1 MKIEA
6 AEVVFSLAEVLFLI
20 ERSKKNATSVV
31 SNSNLVGGEGLEPSL
46 HCWNQ
51 ILSLARLPV
60 PPAAHIKCTL
70 IILTHFIKLCYN
82 YSMDSDTGGQFSNGF
97 SRSAGNDAERR
108 AAVEIARQKV
118 LAAYA
123 NSAENGPLKNNV
135 SGASAQ
141 TSAPRQAIYSGSG
154 TIYDPATA
162 TSHLKDAPVSPSAN
176 SDSWKTYH
184 SAWQD
189 YYQKYY
195 SEYYSNAARNYIAKE
210 RLKDAR
216 EKAEEDEITSVL
228 SSIGTRNEQ
237 HPSLSLDQNAG
248 NSTNSTSGLE
258 MDGSAG
264 IRQRLRRKIRKK
276 ATDNAKKSRRRRRY
290 IPILAGLAVVLLILF
305 LQYNRL
311 IFAPIFA
318 YVSPGNAP
326 ATEIEALDP
335 TITQTVS
342 SDPRL
347 IIPKLNVDV
356 PINFDVALSDVMSA
370 MNHGVAHYRISGA
383 SAYPGEV
390 GNFIITGHSAG
401 DVYSSNPYKYIFS
414 GLERLEEG
422 DLIYVNYNSVRY
434 TYKVTGKQ
442 VIEPTNV
449 EALVVQT
456 DRPLITLVTCTPLG
470 TSRYRLLVTGEQI
483 SPSYESTSSESQTP
497 TVTIDDSA
505 DELPSNEPS
514 FFEGIWNWLTG
525 Q

>member
-1 MKIEA
+1 
-6 AEVVFSLAEVLFLI
+6 
-20 ERSKKNATSVV
+20 
-31 SNSNLVGGEGLEPSL
+31 
-46 HCWNQ
+46 
-51 ILSLARLPV
+51 
-60 PPAAHIKCTL
+60 
-70 IILTHFIKLCYN
+70 
-82 YSMDSDTGGQFSNGF
+82 MDSDTGGHFSNNF
-97 SRSAGNDAERR
+97 SRSSFANNAQRR
-108 AAVEIARQKV
+108 AAMDIARKKV

-123 NSAENGPLKNNV
+123 ASAQNGPLNNT
-135 SGASAQ
+135 GQ
-141 TSAPRQAIYSGSG
+141 NYYERRAIYSSDTPSPSSAGNL
-154 TIYDPATA
+154 TNTNFANTPQTA
-162 TSHLKDAPVSPSAN
+162 SHLKDVPVPSKIN
-176 SDSWKTYH
+176 SESWRAYH

-210 RLKDAR
+210 RLKEAR
-216 EKAEEDEITSVL
+216 EQAEEDEIISTL
-228 SSIGTRNEQ
+228 N
-237 HPSLSLDQNAG
+237 SLDNNKNTDKSSFSIKNPAD
-248 NSTNSTSGLE
+248 NSNDKYADIKE
-258 MDGSAG
+258 
-264 IRQRLRRKIRKK
+264 RLRRKIRKK
-276 ATDNAKKSRRRRRY
+276 ATDSAKKSRRHRRF
-290 IPILAGLAVVLLILF
+290 IPIIAGVSVVLLILF

-311 IFAPIFA
+311 IFAPIMA

-342 SDPRL
+342 PDPRL
-347 IIPKLNVDV
+347 IIPKLNIDV
-356 PINFDVALSDVMSA
+356 PINFDVPLSDVMSA

-383 SAYPGEV
+383 SAYPGEI

-422 DLIYVNYNSVRY
+422 DLIYVNYKSVRY

-449 EALVVQT
+449 AALIVQT

-470 TSRYRLLVTGEQI
+470 TSRFRLLVTGEQI
-483 SPSYESTSSESQTP
+483 SPTTGDAKYPEAT
-497 TVTIDDSA
+497 TVNIDEA
-505 DELPSNEPS
+505 EILPANEPS

>member
-1 MKIEA
+1 
-6 AEVVFSLAEVLFLI
+6 
-20 ERSKKNATSVV
+20 
-31 SNSNLVGGEGLEPSL
+31 
-46 HCWNQ
+46 
-51 ILSLARLPV
+51 
-60 PPAAHIKCTL
+60 
-70 IILTHFIKLCYN
+70 
-82 YSMDSDTGGQFSNGF
+82 MDSDTGGQFSNGF
-97 SRSAGNDAERR
+97 SRSNSSDAQRR
-108 AAVEIARQKV
+108 AAVDIARQKV

-123 NSAENGPLKNNV
+123 SSAQNGPL
-135 SGASAQ
+135 GAQNPVA
-141 TSAPRQAIYSGSG
+141 ARQAIYSGGS
-154 TIYDPATA
+154 TSTPATHYKN
-162 TSHLKDAPVSPSAN
+162 TPEPSHIN
-176 SDSWKTYH
+176 SESWKTYH

-216 EKAEEDEITSVL
+216 EQAEEEEIASTL
-228 SSIGTRNEQ
+228 AHIGARNE
-237 HPSLSLDQNAG
+237 SKTGLSLGSGGAF
-248 NSTNSTSGLE
+248 NSSANNSTST
-258 MDGSAG
+258 DTTS
-264 IRQRLRRKIRKK
+264 IKDRLRRKIREK
-276 ATDNAKKSRRRRRY
+276 ATDSAKKSRRHRHL
-290 IPILAGLAVVLLILF
+290 IPILAGLAVTLTILF

-311 IFAPIFA
+311 IFAPIMA

-342 SDPRL
+342 ADPRL
-347 IIPKLNVDV
+347 IIPKLNIDV
-356 PINFDVALSDVMSA
+356 PINFNIPLSDVMSA

-383 SAYPGEV
+383 SAYPGEI

-414 GLERLEEG
+414 GLERLEDG

-434 TYKVTGKQ
+434 TYKVVQKQ

-449 EALVVQT
+449 AALVVQT

-470 TSRYRLLVTGEQI
+470 SSRYRLLVTGEQI
-483 SPSYESTSSESQTP
+483 SPSYEGASTGTSD
-497 TVTIDDSA
+497 TVTIDEPE
-505 DELPSNEPS
+505 ELPSNEPS